1 MWRSSLKNDAD
12 DQIHR
17 LALDY
22 KFLDHAHGDLQLDAI
37 SSLTAG
43 KCKVPLL
50 FKKSLVLAFNPQ
62 RYSGISRCP

>member
-22 KFLDHAHGDLQLDAI
+22 KLLDHAHGDLQLDAI

-43 KCKVPLL
+43 KM
-50 FKKSLVLAFNPQ
+50 
-62 RYSGISRCP
+62 